1 MNESTADRII
11 RVILGIVLLALA
23 IWAITGFWAW
33 VVGIVGAVLLVT
45 GLTGFCLI
53 YKIFG
58 TRTNTPKHQAS

>member
-11 RVILGIVLLALA
+11 RIILGIVLLVVA
-23 IWAITGFWAW
+23 IWAMAGFWAW
-33 VVGIVGAVLLVT
+33 VVGIVGAVLLIT

-58 TRTNTPKHQAS
+58 TRTNKPGHQV